1 MEVRLLEK
9 EKVIPWP
16 NFITYAGNSKDSQA
30 DTTSFVYF
38 FFIYIFNNFICI
50 HLEKIMRIECQ

>member
-9 EKVIPWP
+9 EKVTPWP

-30 DTTSFVYF
+30 DTTPFVYF
-38 FFIYIFNNFICI
+38 FLYLYF
-50 HLEKIMRIECQ
+50 